1 MKNQQLYTTLNN
13 GVEMPLLGLG
23 VYDMYGKDAEQA
35 VLWALE
41 IGYRLIDTAS
51 MYNNEKEIGNAIRA
65 SGIPR
70 EEIFLTTKVHNDDQG
85 FDKTLKAFDASLKKL
100 GCDYVDLY
108 LVHWPMKATRK
119 DTWKAL
125 ESLYSTSKGRNT
137 EGVRAIGVANYL
149 ELFLKELETYSEIV
163 PAVNQVEFSPYLYLK
178 DLLELCQ
185 SKQIQLQAYT
195 PLVRGERM
203 KDAKLV
209 ALAEKY
215 DKTPAQIILRWALQ
229 HGVSTIPKSASE
241 HRLKENFDVFDFNI
255 SSEDIFKM
263 DSFNENLRIVEDPM
277 DCF

>member
-1 MKNQQLYTTLNN
+1 MKNKQLYTTLNN
-13 GVEMPLLGLG
+13 GIEMPLLGLG

-41 IGYRLIDTAS
+41 IGYRLIDTAA

-85 FDKTLKAFDASLKKL
+85 FDKTLKAFDVSLKKL

-108 LVHWPMKATRK
+108 LVHWPIKGTRK

-125 ESLYSTSKGRNT
+125 ESLYCNSKGQNT

-149 ELFLKELETYSEIV
+149 EPFLKELETYSEIV

-185 SKQIQLQAYT
+185 SKHIQLQAYT

-209 ALAEKY
+209 EIANKY
-215 DKTPAQIILRWALQ
+215 NKTPAQIILRWALQ
-229 HGVSTIPKSASE
+229 HGVSTIPKSASQ
-241 HRLKENFDVFDFNI
+241 HRLRENFDVFDFNI
-255 SSEDIFKM
+255 SPEDMLKM

-277 DCF
+277 DFL